1 MSHSSWQLHP
11 NVHPMTVSTLID
23 SLIDLGSAAE
33 GLLDKKSLFDTD
45 GGWRVLQAVTRQISV
60 PLRKLC
66 LDNEGAL
73 LKKTIASPTFHPLG
87 GQKGRY
93 RRATIA
99 WSSERRE
106 WVLTY
111 ANGKRETVVVPE
123 TKHEIEIGRLYGVD
137 FLEDGWCSIHSPFD
151 LMAPPVSLDAWL
163 DTKALQVNSVSYT
176 VKDALRL
183 VADYEGAH
191 TNELA
196 RLGCSR
202 RQSRGRRQGQEHEI
216 PLGQFGVF
224 RMPVVRAHSRSL
236 HGFVPHGK
244 NAATPCQIRQYACG
258 RGCLP
263 CRTLDSTHPYQPRL
277 SRTHCQGHPRN
288 DRCGKVGRPGKPTAT
303 PRLPPLVGF
312 PAVGRSRSRTASL
325 RSSLT
330 PVFAL
335 CAPTKGVV
343 WCRTDPRIPGRHN
356 ARQQRLSD
364 RELRAA
370 ATRRSTV
377 PDPTGQAP
385 PALRQAFVQPAFS
398 RGTSHSTMAV
408 AVIGPLAA

>member
-11 NVHPMTVSTLID
+11 NVHPMTVSTLLD

-106 WVLTY
+106 WVLTH
-111 ANGKRETVVVPE
+111 ANGKRQTVVVPE

-151 LMAPPVSLDAWL
+151 LMAPAVSLDAWL

-191 TNELA
+191 TNELPA
-196 RLGCSR
+196 WVAVGVNPEDVDKGRNMKYRLVNSVYFGCLSYVHIVALYTALYLTEKMQQLLAKSANTLAGVDASIVER
-202 RQSRGRRQGQEHEI
+202 SIRHIRTN
-216 PLGQFGVF
+216 LVF
-224 RMPVVRAHSRSL
+224 RARIVEATHEMIVVGKSNVPGNRRRRPVYRLWSGSPQWDAP
-236 HGFVPHGK
+236 VPG
-244 NAATPCQIRQYACG
+244 P
-258 RGCLP
+258 
-263 CRTLDSTHPYQPRL
+263 HP
-277 SRTHCQGHPRN
+277 
-288 DRCGKVGRPGKPTAT
+288 
-303 PRLPPLVGF
+303 
-312 PAVGRSRSRTASL
+312 
-325 RSSLT
+325 
-330 PVFAL
+330 
-335 CAPTKGVV
+335 
-343 WCRTDPRIPGRHN
+343 
-356 ARQQRLSD
+356 SD
-364 RELRAA
+364 
-370 ATRRSTV
+370 
-377 PDPTGQAP
+377 QA
-385 PALRQAFVQPAFS
+385 
-398 RGTSHSTMAV
+398 
-408 AVIGPLAA
+408 